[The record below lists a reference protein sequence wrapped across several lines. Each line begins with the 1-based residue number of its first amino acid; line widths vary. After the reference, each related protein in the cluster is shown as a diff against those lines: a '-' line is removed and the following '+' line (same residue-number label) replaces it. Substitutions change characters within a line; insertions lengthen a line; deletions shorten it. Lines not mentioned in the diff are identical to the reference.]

1 MGHANTTGRKGLKSR
16 ISRLRRIRGTY
27 GNTNSLI
34 CDEREN
40 MKTVCDNKAYWGINT
55 RLTICFV
62 TGVYSREP
70 NTYAQTR
77 EELGLATVIWHKQ
90 TAHGFFLDNSPT
102 SPEWI
107 WRRIPEIC
115 SVLLALVKCD
125 LFTGTLISEWQKNA
139 SDLRSGWNNTVM
151 RRVTIEKIFPGHIG
165 PSQVR

>member
-27 GNTNSLI
+27 GNMNSLI

-90 TAHGFFLDNSPT
+90 TAHGFFLDNST
-102 SPEWI
+102 I
-107 WRRIPEIC
+107 IRRQVQNEY
-115 SVLLALVKCD
+115 D
-125 LFTGTLISEWQKNA
+125 DGY
-139 SDLRSGWNNTVM
+139 
-151 RRVTIEKIFPGHIG
+151 RRYVVFPWHW
-165 PSQVR
+165 